1 MNINSLKLFF
11 YTSAFVKDVLDLA
24 EVMAGAAEITN
35 SFLEDK
41 LLIQFVAILFLRI
54 AKKIIII

>member
-1 MNINSLKLFF
+1 
-11 YTSAFVKDVLDLA
+11 VKDVVDLA

-41 LLIQFVAILFLRI
+41 LLIQFVAILFLGI
-54 AKKIIII
+54 AESHHNLIEGWTGGCQI